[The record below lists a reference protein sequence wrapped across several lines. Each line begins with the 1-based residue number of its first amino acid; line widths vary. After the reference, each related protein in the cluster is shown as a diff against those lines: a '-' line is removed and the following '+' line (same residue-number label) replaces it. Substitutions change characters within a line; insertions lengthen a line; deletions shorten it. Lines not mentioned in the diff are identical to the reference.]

1 MPPESPLAEMEDASA
16 CGRTTSITRR
26 RRRLLGAAQ
35 HALSSRL
42 PRSAACVALVVGLIS
57 LLPVWAHAEALE
69 CPTIDRTAVARLDA
83 ADSQIQRMTIG
94 NDVDLAHEISG
105 LVAVVK
111 DQNPAASYDTIV
123 DTLIAAYCGALAR
136 NPNIS
141 AAKRWQRIR
150 AFDRVLMQEVAANTM
165 PPGSSIIA
173 NVPLPPAVYQTLTN
187 QAKASGQKTVD
198 FLAAILTNAAGK

>member
-1 MPPESPLAEMEDASA
+1 MPPESS
-16 CGRTTSITRR
+16 S
-26 RRRLLGAAQ
+26 RRLQDLPITLKQRLRPGAAR
-35 HALSSRL
+35 HAFGA
-42 PRSAACVALVVGLIS
+42 RSARGAALALWLFAS
-57 LLPVWAHAEALE
+57 LPAWAHAQALE
-69 CPTIDRTAVARLDA
+69 CPMIDRTAVARLDS
-83 ADSQIQRMTIG
+83 ADSQIQRMTFG
-94 NDVDLAHEISG
+94 SDVDLAHEISG
-105 LVAVVK
+105 LIKVVK

-141 AAKRWQRIR
+141 PAKRWQRIHE
-150 AFDRVLMQEVAANTM
+150 FDRVLMQQVADNTM
-165 PPGSSIIA
+165 TPDSSIIA

>member
-1 MPPESPLAEMEDASA
+1 MPPESPSGQQKDASA
-16 CGRTTSITRR
+16 CRRTLSTTLK
-26 RRRLLGAAQ
+26 RRLLPGAAR
-35 HALSSRL
+35 HAFGI
-42 PRSAACVALVVGLIS
+42 RSARGVALAFWLLAS
-57 LLPVWAHAEALE
+57 LPVWAHAQALE

-105 LVAVVK
+105 LIAVVK
-111 DQNPAASYDTIV
+111 DQNAAASYDTIV

-141 AAKRWQRIR
+141 PAKRWQRIR
-150 AFDRVLMQEVAANTM
+150 EFDRVLMQQVAANAM

-173 NVPLPPAVYQTLTN
+173 DVPLPPAVYQTLTN
-187 QAKASGQKTVD
+187 QAKASGQKTAD
-198 FLAAILTNAAGK
+198 FLAAILTNAAGQ

>member
-1 MPPESPLAEMEDASA
+1 MPPDSSSRRMKDASA
-16 CGRTTSITRR
+16 CRRTLSITLKP
-26 RRRLLGAAQ
+26 RLLPGAAR
-35 HALSSRL
+35 HAFGARTA
-42 PRSAACVALVVGLIS
+42 RRAALALWLLAS
-57 LLPVWAHAEALE
+57 LPVWAYAQALE

-105 LVAVVK
+105 LIAVVK

-136 NPNIS
+136 NPSIS
-141 AAKRWQRIR
+141 PAKRWQRIR
-150 AFDRVLMQEVAANTM
+150 AFDRVLMQEVAANAT

-173 NVPLPPAVYQTLTN
+173 NVPLPPAVYQSLSN

-198 FLAAILTNAAGK
+198 FLAAILTNAAGE